1 MHSIILKILE
11 VTPLMLYLEVWGYEL
26 QLLYCW
32 DSTSAFQVEK
42 NDFNDTG
49 FTQTDCCVS
58 VVFDS
63 HPQGPHDIWE
73 HQTHYFKEH
82 NWNIILI

>member
-1 MHSIILKILE
+1 
-11 VTPLMLYLEVWGYEL
+11 MLYLEVWGYEL

-58 VVFDS
+58 VVFDN
-63 HPQGPHDIWE
+63 HPQGLHDIWE